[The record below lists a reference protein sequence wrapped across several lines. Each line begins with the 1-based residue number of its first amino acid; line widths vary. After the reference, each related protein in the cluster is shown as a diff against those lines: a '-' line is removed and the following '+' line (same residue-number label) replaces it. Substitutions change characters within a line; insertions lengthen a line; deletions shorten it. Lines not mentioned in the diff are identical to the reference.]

1 MQGTVN
7 MFWLSNTLYL
17 DSSKVWGETDNSTLS
32 NLYYTY
38 LVEEINASEPQEF
51 STKQTQQN
59 FNEKENETQ
68 SNDKNDKFLSGK
80 AYDDNVDYVVEES
93 IRGRYFSKGKANHAL
108 RYRNSVPTKII

>member
-17 DSSKVWGETDNSTLS
+17 DSFKVWGETDNSTLS

-38 LVEEINASEPQEF
+38 LVADTNVSEPQKF
-51 STKQTQQN
+51 TTKQVQEN
-59 FNEKENETQ
+59 FNEKEKETQ
-68 SNDKNDKFLSGK
+68 SNNENDKVLGGK

-93 IRGRYFSKGKANHAL
+93 IRGRYFSKEKAIHAL
-108 RYRNSVPTKII
+108 RHRNPVQTKII